1 MKDASQNALVAARL
15 MNREQEQQI
24 EQELESKYE
33 QLRDDYQQQQQE
45 LLSLEEARKN
55 KPNYWKENIWK

>member
-1 MKDASQNALVAARL
+1 MKDASQNALVASRL

-24 EQELESKYE
+24 EQELDMKYE
-33 QLRDDYQQQQQE
+33 QLRDNYQQQQQS

-55 KPNYWKENIWK
+55 KPNLWK

>member
-1 MKDASQNALVAARL
+1 MLVVHYPEDLSLAQYL
-15 MNREQEQQI
+15 QI

>member
-1 MKDASQNALVAARL
+1 MLWMKDASQNALVASRL

-24 EQELESKYE
+24 EQELDMKYE
-33 QLRDDYQQQQQE
+33 QLRDNYQQQQQS

-55 KPNYWKENIWK
+55 KPNLW